1 MNEEH
6 PQMDEAG
13 MRMALRGLRRDIEP
27 SHDLWP
33 GIAVRLQSLPKQ
45 SARAPR
51 RSRPAWMWPIA
62 MAASLLLAVGL
73 AWQIQPLNPTP
84 AVVQQVTQTS
94 APAKLVETKLGETLI
109 QREADNMTVH
119 YESALRQ
126 MHVQSLP
133 AGWQPGLD
141 ALDRSALEIRTAMQ
155 HDPNSRLLLERLR
168 VTYTRRLVLARR
180 ALYA

>member
-6 PQMDEAG
+6 KQTGEAE

-27 SHDLWP
+27 GHDLWP
-33 GIAVRLQSLPKQ
+33 GIAARLHAVPQQSGH
-45 SARAPR
+45 SSR
-51 RSRPAWMWPIA
+51 RSRPNWLWPLT

-73 AWQIQPLNPTP
+73 AWQIKPQGPAGIVIPQIASISSVTP
-84 AVVQQVTQTS
+84 SAVS
-94 APAKLVETKLGETLI
+94 KSETLV
-109 QREADNMTVH
+109 QREADSMTVH
-119 YESALRQ
+119 YESALREMELQ
-126 MHVQSLP
+126 PLSV
-133 AGWQPGLD
+133 GWQVGLD

-168 VTYTRRLVLARR
+168 ATYTRRLVLARR